1 MMMSEYVDLAKQS
14 LKHPSDFGW
23 FGFEE
28 MFVTWGFAG
37 INKDARDVISD
48 VSNWYCTIAEM
59 KRLFPDTYDECFSE
73 VGLRHWLVGH
83 ADQLCVKV
91 LKSEVPHALITDEDI
106 TDEFKAVVDIAT
118 YLANEY
124 PILDES
130 DYCDRQWQ
138 AGAENIEWCIDNNV
152 FDWCQYVDNYVGIG
166 GEVQAWLSANDYDCH
181 DYDDQGV
188 PMYNQEEILEAV
200 YDLGLDIRMSDSD
213 LDIYPCDDATSFW
226 LSYERSNPS
235 IAANRKNR
243 RWEEA
248 GQLKLEV

>member
-1 MMMSEYVDLAKQS
+1 MMMSEYVDLAEQS

-23 FGFEE
+23 YGFDE

-37 INKDARDVISD
+37 INKDARDVIVD

-73 VGLRHWLVGH
+73 VGLKHWLVGH

-124 PILDES
+124 PILDEE
-130 DYCDRQWQ
+130 DYSERQWK
-138 AGAENIEWCIDNNV
+138 AGADSIEWCFDNNI
-152 FDWCQYVDNYVGIG
+152 FHWCQYVENFVGIG
-166 GEVQAWLSANDYDCH
+166 DEIQSWLSYNDYDCH
-181 DYDDQGV
+181 NYDDQGV
-188 PMYNQEEILEAV
+188 PMYNEQEILEAV
-200 YDLGLDIRMSDSD
+200 YDLGFDIRMDEED
-213 LDIYPCDDATSFW
+213 ADIHGDDDASVFW
-226 LSYERSNPS
+226 FSYEKNNSS
-235 IAANRKNR
+235 IAAKRKNR
-243 RWEEA
+243 SWEEA
-248 GQLKLEV
+248 GQMKLEV